1 MKIGILG
8 NGAWGSAVATLFQEN
23 GHEITILEN
32 GDVVPDSSIIFSA
45 IPTQAL
51 REVVSAIQ
59 FSPSSIFINGA
70 KGIEQDTH
78 LLPYE
83 IVKELLPEA
92 EYLTLMGPSF
102 AGEVKSKM
110 PTLVNLGY
118 RNEEVAQRVKDL
130 MQTDYFRIRL
140 TKSIRSLELSA
151 AFKNIYAIASGIAEG
166 LGFGTNT
173 RVKLILLAI
182 EEVDRLRLALGF
194 NSDDQSLPA
203 TVGDLILTSSSEE
216 SRNFRFGEGLVHSN
230 PEEVLA
236 QIKETV
242 EGYYTALSV
251 PHFEIKT
258 NSSYPLAHFVYDVC
272 YSESEVSIR
281 DRFMEFV
288 KKA

>member
-1 MKIGILG
+1 MKIAILG
-8 NGAWGSAVATLFQEN
+8 NGTWGSAVATLFQEN
-23 GHEITILEN
+23 GHEIAILEN
-32 GDVVPDSSIIFSA
+32 GDSVPDGSVVFSA

-51 REVVSAIQ
+51 REVISTIQ

-70 KGIEQDTH
+70 KGIEQNTH

-83 IVKELLPEA
+83 IVKELLPEV

-102 AGEVKSKM
+102 AAEVKSKM

-118 RNEEVAQRVKDL
+118 RNEESAQRVKDL
-130 MQTDYFRIRL
+130 IQTDYFRIRL

-194 NSDDQSLPA
+194 NTDDQSLPA

-216 SRNFRFGEGLVHSN
+216 SRNFRFGEALIQSS
-230 PEEVLA
+230 PEEALTH
-236 QIKETV
+236 IKETV

-251 PHFEIKT
+251 PHFEIQT
-258 NSSYPLAHFVYDVC
+258 SSSFPLAHFVYDVC
-272 YSESEVSIR
+272 YSKSDISIR

-288 KKA
+288 KRA

>member
-1 MKIGILG
+1 
-8 NGAWGSAVATLFQEN
+8 
-23 GHEITILEN
+23 N
-32 GDVVPDSSIIFSA
+32 GDSVPDGSVVFSA

-51 REVVSAIQ
+51 REVIATIQ
-59 FSPSSIFINGA
+59 FSPLSIFINGA
-70 KGIEQDTH
+70 KGIEQNTH

-83 IVKELLPEA
+83 IVKELLPEV

-118 RNEEVAQRVKDL
+118 RNEEAAQRVKDL

-216 SRNFRFGEGLVHSN
+216 SRNFRFGEGLTHLA
-230 PEEVLA
+230 PEEALA

-251 PHFEIKT
+251 PHFEIQT
-258 NSSYPLAHFVYDVC
+258 SSSFLLAHFVYDVC
-272 YSESEVSIR
+272 YSESDISIR

-288 KKA
+288 KRA

>member
-32 GDVVPDSSIIFSA
+32 GDAVPDSSIIFSA

-83 IVKELLPEA
+83 IVKELLPEV

-118 RNEEVAQRVKDL
+118 RNEEAAQSVKDL

-216 SRNFRFGEGLVHSN
+216 SRNFRFGEGLVHSA
-230 PEEVLA
+230 PEEALA

-251 PHFEIKT
+251 PHFEIQT
-258 NSSYPLAHFVYDVC
+258 SSSYPLAHFVYDVC

-288 KKA
+288 KRA